1 MKNFS
6 QFIIALTVSLR
17 DLPGFE
23 AQLKMAPIS
32 RLNDLRNYPT
42 GKSPRKS
49 AVLILFYPD
58 KGEIKTV
65 LMERAAD
72 NTVHSLQISFPGGK
86 YENNDNNLEQ
96 TALREANEE
105 IGIDTKTVKII
116 GQLTKLYIPPS
127 NFDVFPFVGYTNE
140 KPEFKTNSE
149 VKSILEV
156 DLKTLMNPNTIINK
170 TIEHRTGGIFE
181 VPCYFVDGHIIWGA
195 TSMIIS
201 ELLEVI
207 SLTTTTKLK

>member
-1 MKNFS
+1 MKEFNK
-6 QFIIALTVSLR
+6 FIKSLNISLR
-17 DLPGFE
+17 KLPGFE
-23 AQLKMAPIS
+23 AQLKMAPIT
-32 RLNDLRNYPT
+32 RLSDLKKYPV

-49 AVLILFYPD
+49 AVLILLYPD

-72 NTVHSLQISFPGGK
+72 NTVHSSQISFPGGK
-86 YENNDNNLEQ
+86 FENGDNNLQQ

-105 IGIDTKTVKII
+105 IGIAPETVKIL
-116 GQLTKLYIPPS
+116 GPLTKLYIPPS

-140 KPEFKTNSE
+140 KPVFKTNSE

-156 DLKTLMNPNTIINK
+156 DLKTLMNPNTLINK
-170 TIEHRTGGIFE
+170 TIEHRTGGIFT
-181 VPCYFVDGHIIWGA
+181 VPCYFVQEHIIWGA

-201 ELLEVI
+201 ELLEVV
-207 SLTTTTKLK
+207 SLSENNL

>member
-1 MKNFS
+1 MEDFDNFIKS
-6 QFIIALTVSLR
+6 LRVSLEN
-17 DLPGFE
+17 LPGFE
-23 AQLKMAPIS
+23 AQLKMAPIT
-32 RLNDLRNYPT
+32 RLSDLIKNPG
-42 GKSPRKS
+42 GKPPRKS

-58 KGEIKTV
+58 NGRIKTV

-86 YENNDNNLEQ
+86 FENGDNSLQQ
-96 TALREANEE
+96 TAIREANEE
-105 IGIDTKTVKII
+105 IGIDPETIKIL
-116 GQLTKLYIPPS
+116 GPLTKLYIPPS
-127 NFDVFPFVGYTNE
+127 NFDVLPFVGFTHQ

-156 DLKTLMNPNTIINK
+156 DLQTLMNPDTLINK
-170 TIEHRTGGIFE
+170 TIEHRTGGIFT
-181 VPCYFVDGHIIWGA
+181 VPCYFVQDHIIWGA

-207 SLTTTTKLK
+207 KFTELEKN